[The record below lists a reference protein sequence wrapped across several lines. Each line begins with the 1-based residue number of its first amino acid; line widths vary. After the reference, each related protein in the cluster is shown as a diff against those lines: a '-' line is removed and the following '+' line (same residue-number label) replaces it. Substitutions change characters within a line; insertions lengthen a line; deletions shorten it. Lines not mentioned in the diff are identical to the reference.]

1 MVPAVLE
8 EAARVLGGDR
18 RDRRADGLQE
28 RLPSPGLAFSKEA
41 LDLGEGFFDRIEVRG
56 VGRQVQQLTAPP
68 FDELSYPPLLPP
80 LLYELRGCPA
90 PRLGLCAAWEPGPA
104 PRKLRRPRK
113 WSRPLR

>member
-1 MVPAVLE
+1 MVSAVLE
-8 EAARVLGGDR
+8 KAARVLGGHR
-18 RDRRADGLQE
+18 RDRRSDGLQE

-56 VGRQVQQLTAPP
+56 VGRQV
-68 FDELSYPPLLPP
+68 DELTEPRPSMSSLILS

-90 PRLGLCAAWEPGPA
+90 LRLGLCAAWEPGSA